1 MCLLW
6 CIIECMI
13 STQRVSR
20 KLAKAPL
27 VHVITQVR
35 FATVLS
41 IGQSIAQI
49 QERLKEMGFVRYQK
63 SQIQNISYVP
73 GSPPKVEAQER
84 WDFTDRDRQT
94 GIVLTQDFVALHT
107 SKYETFDVFGE
118 LFGRAVQV
126 VSTEAPVE
134 LAERMGIR
142 YVDLIRPGKEE
153 SLEDYL
159 RPGLLGFPFS
169 ELENEQIGDWALRSE
184 AIVQTTQGT
193 LIVRCTSASND
204 QFLPPDLMPPVL
216 AYNIPRLEPDERAAI
231 LDTDHFAVV
240 DKDFKAEALL
250 EQLDLLHQ
258 TASKVFRAAVTE
270 YALKKWGDSA

>member
-1 MCLLW
+1 MILR
-6 CIIECMI
+6 MI

-35 FATVLS
+35 FASVLS
-41 IGQSIAQI
+41 MGQSVARI
-49 QERLKEMGFVRYQK
+49 QERLKEMGFVRFQK
-63 SQIQNISYVP
+63 SQIQNISFVP

-94 GIVLTQDFVALHT
+94 GIVLAQDFVALHT

-118 LFGRAVQV
+118 LFGRAVQI

-142 YVDLIRPGKEE
+142 YVDLIRPGKDET
-153 SLEDYL
+153 LEDYL
-159 RPGLLGFPFS
+159 HPGLLGFPFS
-169 ELENEQIGDWALRSE
+169 ELKDEPIGNWALRNE
-184 AIVQTTQGT
+184 AVVQTTQGT
-193 LIVRCTSASND
+193 LIVRCTSASKD

-216 AYNIPRLEPDERAAI
+216 EYNVRLEADERAAI
-231 LDTDHFAVV
+231 LDTDHFAIV

-258 TASKVFRAAVTE
+258 TASKVFRIAVTE
-270 YALKKWGDSA
+270 SALRNWGGP